1 MLLNYAT
8 HFLPMRR
15 VSGCPWPSGLNSDS
29 FPVQINTSNKLAPIL
44 KELWLVKHINLGT
57 VSYQPGK
64 VTLRIITAK
73 TLNNTPLSLV
83 LPRNFPFNFTS
94 PTSSSTHSL
103 PLESSTPSKAPE
115 INLTLSCSY
124 FPKSWFS
131 HCALNP
137 LFSKQRSGGS
147 PS

>member
-1 MLLNYAT
+1 MLLSYAT
-8 HFLPMRR
+8 QFLPLRR
-15 VSGCPWPSGLNSDS
+15 ISGCPWLSGLNNDS
-29 FPVQINTSNKLAPIL
+29 FPVQMNASNKLAPML
-44 KELWLVKHINLGT
+44 KGLRLVKHISLGT

-64 VTLRIITAK
+64 VTLRIITAR

-83 LPRNFPFNFTS
+83 LPRNFPLNFTS
-94 PTSSSTHSL
+94 PISSSPRSL
-103 PLESSTPSKAPE
+103 PLGSATPSKAPE
-115 INLTLSCSY
+115 IYLTLSCSY

-131 HCALNP
+131 RCALNP